1 MVTEIETTK
10 EMSENM
16 FRPGIEPG
24 SPGGWSDA
32 LQLNQPHHSTELKG
46 PLHGKLWGESHINR
60 VTMLNLIS
68 DLQ

>member
-46 PLHGKLWGESHINR
+46 PLHGKL
-60 VTMLNLIS
+60 
-68 DLQ
+68 